1 MSGAG
6 VAWQAG
12 RDVRDLV
19 RRQPPEAGL
28 LFGYMSEARRQVGPS
43 EPTGSENVMT
53 IKRKEFERD
62 LVTYDQAGRP
72 HVLRVYIEILDA
84 STFTEA
90 KAEVKGMTI
99 LVSPDRRTVKRLG
112 KGQVRASPSARVD

>member
-1 MSGAG
+1 MM
-6 VAWQAG
+6 
-12 RDVRDLV
+12 
-19 RRQPPEAGL
+19 P
-28 LFGYMSEARRQVGPS
+28 
-43 EPTGSENVMT
+43 

-62 LVTYDQAGRP
+62 LVTYDQADRP
-72 HVLRVYIEILDA
+72 HILRVYVEILDA

-112 KGQVRASPSARVD
+112 KGRYELLHPLEPTVIVTSDDPDAP